1 MQEAGGRLMYLD
13 FLVWQTRV
21 GLSRLDGSGGSSS
34 VPSSLAVRLVVSE
47 SPEIANTADE
57 MAEAKSDMLVALIPL
72 FLPPVG
78 PVPHPFFLG
87 S

>member
-13 FLVWQTRV
+13 FLVWQTRA
-21 GLSRLDGSGGSSS
+21 GFLQLDGLGGTSS
-34 VPSSLAVRLVVSE
+34 VPSLLAVRLVVSE
-47 SPEIANTADE
+47 SPEIANTAE
-57 MAEAKSDMLVALIPL
+57 ELAESKSDMLVALIPV

-78 PVPHPFFLG
+78 PVPHSFFLG